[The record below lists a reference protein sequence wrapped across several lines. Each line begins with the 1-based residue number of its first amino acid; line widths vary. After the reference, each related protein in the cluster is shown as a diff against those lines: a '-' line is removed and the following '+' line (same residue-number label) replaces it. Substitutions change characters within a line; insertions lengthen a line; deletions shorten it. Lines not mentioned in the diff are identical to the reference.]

1 MKKFLYVLLFLIFL
15 TISYFVI
22 NVVFPKSV
30 GRFPVFVIIFL
41 LDLYLWVSIRKK
53 INKKNSLLKYFL
65 TSLYWFPFG
74 LLILNVV
81 ISFFSSLP
89 DWDTFYRTY
98 SFGFITISYTA
109 KIFSV
114 IFLFLADIIIVIKH
128 VVSYNIKKKKKK
140 SELNY
145 GKKISRSKFIKN
157 LGLIT
162 GGVIFGGL
170 LIGMVKWV
178 YDFRIRRHIVRL
190 PNLPSSFDGLK
201 IVQISDLHLGSWVS
215 EEPLEKAVEMIN
227 GLDPDLVFFT
237 GDLVNF
243 TSREAF
249 KFETVLRKIK
259 AKYGIF
265 ATLGN
270 HDYGDYINWETPSA
284 KENNMQQLYDF
295 YDRIGWKLL
304 NNENFILE
312 KNNENIAIIGVENW
326 GAYLRFQKLGDME
339 KAIKGTENS
348 PVKLLLSHDP
358 SHWEK
363 IVSRQFKDIDLTFA
377 GHTHG
382 FQFGIETPVFKWSPA
397 QYMYKRWAGLYSNDD
412 KSQYIYVNRGT
423 GFIGYPGRIG
433 ILPEITLM
441 TLVK

>member
-1 MKKFLYVLLFLIFL
+1 FYKVLILLVFI
-15 TISYFVI
+15 TASYFVI
-22 NVVFPKSV
+22 CAVFPKSL

-41 LDLYLWVSIRKK
+41 LDIYLWFSIRKK

-98 SFGFITISYTA
+98 SFGLITISYTA
-109 KIFSV
+109 KIVSV
-114 IFLFLADIIIVIKH
+114 IFLFLADIVVVVKYIIT
-128 VVSYNIKKKKKK
+128 YNIKKKKKK
-140 SELNY
+140 SELNS

-157 LGLIT
+157 LGLIS
-162 GGVIFGGL
+162 GGVIFSGL

-178 YDFRIRRHIVRL
+178 YDFRIRRHIIRL
-190 PNLPSSFDGLK
+190 PNIPSSFDGLK

-215 EEPLEKAVEMIN
+215 EEPLENAVEMIN

-326 GAYLRFQKLGDME
+326 GAYLRFQKFGDME